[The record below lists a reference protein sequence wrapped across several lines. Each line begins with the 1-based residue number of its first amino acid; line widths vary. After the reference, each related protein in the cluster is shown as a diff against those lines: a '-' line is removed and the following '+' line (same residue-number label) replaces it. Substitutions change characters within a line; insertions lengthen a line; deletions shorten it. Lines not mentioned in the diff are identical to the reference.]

1 MVYHR
6 SLHISIDQSIMQAS
20 EKLVLVYL
28 AVLSACAMASDTPRP
43 LREIRG
49 HSNDAPVRL
58 STILTNE
65 VTNKPDQKTTRL
77 MGGHM
82 KITTTPSSREEDEAQ
97 WDDGLTLS
105 SAGNGKENKK
115 PHDDDDEKKTL
126 AQQVKEGKYGLIQD
140 EIYPS
145 KSKRPGILSYLSN
158 PEVPKDTAKNL
169 GGLDEDEIWLAEN
182 HVLVLRGGN
191 FPEHEKE
198 QPSGDLRGWSPIDDF
213 QAPKRQVKI
222 PASPEVPPPFPVQLN
237 EGGPVTVLGSN
248 DTDKPQWFDGLIPA
262 NETLFYSDRNATT
275 KENPQNDRKTKSGL
289 SLGGIVGPF
298 FPSLPP
304 GAVFLPPPGNQSDYD
319 EDDQSIYY
327 PPPYSFK
334 YNQDN
339 STAVPPGPLVPGI
352 ILPPPPDFFSQL
364 EEKKTTKSHITK
376 YPKRPSTT
384 AKPATHFHRKSNPKP
399 HKFTSSS
406 SPSSTK
412 EPRPFTMKPLNKF
425 KLKNITSSSTETTNT
440 PKQVLPFVEVTASVP
455 NKVSPLEISEIT
467 TVRPIVTNQVIET
480 STEDQN
486 ERPRWTGSGLKSPPI
501 VAYYA
506 SSPSPIEESIEIAA
520 KTTKPRKILPSVP
533 SSASYY
539 FYEEAS
545 DDVSGTTPT
554 PVYFQE
560 TTPASIEDYPS
571 PEART
576 KKPYYHVDV
585 TNSQRTPQQYDVEV
599 EVIEQVVKTSSPRYQ
614 YTDPAPSTLPVSPRS
629 QSQRMLS
636 DSPIFYKNVTER
648 PKLNLHS
655 FFITPPPKRYNQPQ
669 QQKPKPVYQ
678 YSFEAADY
686 AQRGRQKE
694 LYKPLQEVQPGKQV
708 TFNEW
713 QEEIQDVDPQ
723 YNDYNTEV
731 VPEQR
736 LQPERSHYRTRTPS
750 YPTTTI
756 RSNVVD
762 TTPNPQH
769 AYYTKQEERLLDD
782 VTREYFTNFGRKI
795 NRDRLKSTTPI
806 YGKSSVT
813 ERPNYSTVNSFS
825 TNSFDERQKT
835 YSKPRVEVH
844 YGDQTHRPFSLE
856 GDTRVNYQEPLPPM
870 NPDAEFLPGY
880 GPKKGNDREQVIERF
895 KPAEPIRPYIPVDE
909 FSEEIREPAGPT
921 VNYRYTSPTI
931 NPDAEFS
938 SEYSP
943 KEDNEWEQVIERFKV
958 SKPIRQYIPVDEYSE
973 QIREPAGPTRFVPL
987 DEKRE
992 GQREFPARPVSLS
1005 GDIAVNYRD
1014 PRPPINPNAEF
1025 IDPVNNEQ
1033 PSQGKPSSY
1042 FSYRLPGD
1050 GGHFYFL
1057 TPHAISQRQG
1067 GNSFASAR
1075 QRRGPRNV

>member
-1 MVYHR
+1 
-6 SLHISIDQSIMQAS
+6 MQAS
-20 EKLVLVYL
+20 PKLVLVYL
-28 AVLSACAMASDTPRP
+28 AVLSAYAMSSDAARP

-49 HSNDAPVRL
+49 HPNGAPVRL

-65 VTNKPDQKTTRL
+65 VTNSPDQRAASL

-97 WDDGLTLS
+97 WDDGLILS
-105 SAGNGKENKK
+105 SAGNGKENRK

-140 EIYPS
+140 EIYPK

-158 PEVPKDTAKNL
+158 PEVPKDTSKNL

-191 FPEHEKE
+191 FPEHETE

-222 PASPEVPPPFPVQLN
+222 PSSPQVPPPFPIQLN

-248 DTDKPQWFDGLIPA
+248 DTDKPQWFDGLISP
-262 NETLFYSDRNATT
+262 NETIFYTDRNDTT
-275 KENPQNDRKTKSGL
+275 KENPQTDRKTKSGL

-319 EDDQSIYY
+319 DDDQSIYY

-376 YPKRPSTT
+376 YPKRPTT
-384 AKPATHFHRKSNPKP
+384 TSKPPAHLHRKSHPKP
-399 HKFTSSS
+399 HKFISSS
-406 SPSSTK
+406 STSSTK

-425 KLKNITSSSTETTNT
+425 KLKNTTSSSTETTN
-440 PKQVLPFVEVTASVP
+440 PSKQVLPYVEVTTSAP
-455 NKVSPLEISEIT
+455 NKVSTLEISEIS

-480 STEDQN
+480 STEG
-486 ERPRWTGSGLKSPPI
+486 ETEKPRWTGSALKSPI
-501 VAYYA
+501 VAYYGT
-506 SSPSPIEESIEIAA
+506 SPSPIDEAVDISR
-520 KTTKPRKILPSVP
+520 KRTKARKIPPSVP

-539 FYEEAS
+539 FYEEAT
-545 DDVSGTTPT
+545 DDVSGTTST
-554 PVYFQE
+554 PIYFQE
-560 TTPASIEDYPS
+560 TTTRAVDYAT
-571 PEART
+571 EAET
-576 KKPYYHVDV
+576 KKPYYQVD
-585 TNSQRTPQQYDVEV
+585 TSHRPPAQYQVEI
-599 EVIEQVVKTSSPRYQ
+599 EVIEQVMRTSPPRYQ
-614 YTDPAPSTLPVSPRS
+614 YPDTDESATIPVSPRS
-629 QSQRMLS
+629 QSQRMLTN
-636 DSPIFYKNVTER
+636 SPVFFKNITDR
-648 PKLNLHS
+648 PKLNLNT
-655 FFITPPPKRYNQPQ
+655 FFITPPPKRYNQQ
-669 QQKPKPVYQ
+669 QLKPKPVYQ

-713 QEEIQDVDPQ
+713 QEEIEDVDPQ

-736 LQPERSHYRTRTPS
+736 LQPERTHYRMRAPS

-756 RSNVVD
+756 RSNIVD

-769 AYYTKQEERLLDD
+769 AYYTKQDERLLDD

-795 NRDRLKSTTPI
+795 NRDRVKTTTPI
-806 YGKSSVT
+806 YGKTSVT
-813 ERPNYSTVNSFS
+813 ERPNYSTVNSVS

-835 YSKPRVEVH
+835 HTNPRVEVH
-844 YGDQTHRPFSLE
+844 YGGQTHKPFSLE

-880 GPKKGNDREQVIERF
+880 GPKKANDREQLIERF
-895 KPAEPIRPYIPVDE
+895 KPSEPIRPYIPVDE
-909 FSEEIREPAGPT
+909 FSGEIRETAEPT
-921 VNYRYTSPTI
+921 LNYPYSRPTI

-938 SEYSP
+938 PAYGP
-943 KEDNEWEQVIERFKV
+943 KDNEWEQEIDRFKV
-958 SKPIRQYIPVDEYSE
+958 SKPIRQYIPVEDFGEDF
-973 QIREPAGPTRFVPL
+973 REPTGPTRLVPL
-987 DEKRE
+987 DDKRE
-992 GQREFPARPVSLS
+992 RQRVFPTRLVPLS
-1005 GDIAVNYRD
+1005 GDTAVNYRD
-1014 PRPPINPNAEF
+1014 PRPPINPDAEF
-1025 IDPVNNEQ
+1025 IDPVNNDQ
-1033 PSQGKPSSY
+1033 AGQGKPSSY

-1057 TPHAISQRQG
+1057 TPHAISRRQG

-1075 QRRGPRNV
+1075 QGRGSRNG